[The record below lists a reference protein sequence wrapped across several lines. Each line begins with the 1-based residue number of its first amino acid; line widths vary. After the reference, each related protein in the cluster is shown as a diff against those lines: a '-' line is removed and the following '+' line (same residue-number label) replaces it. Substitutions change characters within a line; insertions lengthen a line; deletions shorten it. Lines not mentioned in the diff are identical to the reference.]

1 MWGVYQLLAS
11 TVHSG
16 LEKLIQKYVKS
27 AFYLKGARW
36 RSMVAKKTSSPVQ
49 VYGKL
54 AFQLYLCKHY
64 SAELSHSFEGI
75 LNENKVCLVN
85 VGHTMFHILC
95 YEIIRL
101 LANKSLSITSHK
113 PKTVRLPRCYKWVT
127 L

>member
-1 MWGVYQLLAS
+1 MPMWGVYQLLAS

-36 RSMVAKKTSSPVQ
+36 RSMFAKKTSSPVQ

-64 SAELSHSFEGI
+64 SAELRGS
-75 LNENKVCLVN
+75 V
-85 VGHTMFHILC
+85 
-95 YEIIRL
+95 IRL
-101 LANKSLSITSHK
+101 KE
-113 PKTVRLPRCYKWVT
+113 Y
-127 L
+127 

>member
-1 MWGVYQLLAS
+1 MPMWGVYQLLAS

-54 AFQLYLCKHY
+54 TFQLYLCKHY
-64 SAELSHSFEGI
+64 SAELRGS
-75 LNENKVCLVN
+75 V
-85 VGHTMFHILC
+85 
-95 YEIIRL
+95 IRL
-101 LANKSLSITSHK
+101 KE
-113 PKTVRLPRCYKWVT
+113 Y
-127 L
+127 